1 MRCGAWCRDRGG
13 GEGGAGW
20 KAGVEIPLA
29 GRGIPDTTAPMI
41 ASVLWILASF
51 VILFVGAEL
60 LVRGGASMALK
71 LGLSPLVVGLT
82 VMAYGTSMPELIVS
96 LKAAMLGQPDIAIG
110 NVVGSNI
117 FNIAI
122 ILGLAAVVFP
132 ISTHLQVLKWDAPVV
147 LGVTLLSPLAF
158 LDGQVSRVECGVF
171 LVGAVFCTWWTVRMA
186 RRDEAAKV
194 EMAADAPEIRKRGK
208 LWLDFVL
215 IGVGLGV
222 LVLGSRL
229 LVDHAVVVAKS
240 FGVSEAVIGLTIIA
254 AGTSMPELAT
264 SVVAALR
271 RQSDIALGNVLGSNL
286 FNILFVLGG
295 SSVIHPIRTAAMNP
309 LDLGVM
315 IGLTAVLVPMLV
327 TGRRLSRLEGLL
339 LVGTY
344 GGYLFLMWPKG

>member
-1 MRCGAWCRDRGG
+1 V
-13 GEGGAGW
+13 AGW

-29 GRGIPDTTAPMI
+29 GRGIRDTTAPMI

-132 ISTHLQVLKWDAPVV
+132 ISTHLQVLKWDAPVL
-147 LGVTLLSPLAF
+147 LGVTLLAPLAF
-158 LDGQVSRVECGVF
+158 LDGQVSRVEGGVF

-194 EMAADAPEIRKRGK
+194 AMAADAPEIRKRGK

-264 SVVAALR
+264 SVVAAFR

-295 SSVIHPIRTAAMNP
+295 SSVIHPIRTTAMNP
-309 LDLGVM
+309 LDLWVM